1 MQREREEAW
10 QEGWREGWRE
20 GFEEGWQEGF
30 EEGRQDV
37 LRCALILRFGALNPE
52 HERALTESSPER
64 LDRLFERALT
74 APTAAAVF
82 ETP

>member
-1 MQREREEAW
+1 VGPTTAPLGAPLSQRRRGA
-10 QEGWREGWRE
+10 RR
-20 GFEEGWQEGF
+20 EGF

-52 HERALTESSPER
+52 HERTLTEASPER

>member
-1 MQREREEAW
+1 M
-10 QEGWREGWRE
+10 WRE
-20 GFEEGWQEGF
+20 GFEEGRQ
-30 EEGRQDV
+30 EGRQDV
-37 LRCALILRFGALNPE
+37 LHRALVQRFGALNPE
-52 HERALTESSPER
+52 HERALTEASPER